1 MKKKIL
7 IVEDMQ
13 AVRNVIA
20 NALNE
25 YEIVTASY
33 GLEALK
39 ILDESPS
46 SIDLVLSDYNMP
58 NMSGMKLLTKIRK
71 HANSD
76 IADVPFIMLT
86 TERDIKKKK
95 KAKDAGLTDWIEK
108 PYNYEVFKGKIRHAL
123 NKSEKVK

>member
-13 AVRNVIA
+13 AVRNVVA

-46 SIDLVLSDYNMP
+46 SIDLILSDYNMP
-58 NMSGMKLLTKIRK
+58 NMSGMKLLTKIRE
-71 HANSD
+71 HTNAD
-76 IADVPFIMLT
+76 IANIPFIMLT
-86 TERDIKKKK
+86 TESDIKKKK

-108 PYNYEVFKGKIRHAL
+108 PYDYKVFKGKIRHAL
-123 NKSEKVK
+123 SKSEK